1 MLTFAALTSLTTQ
14 GHCLH
19 GDDPGARAVLLQT
32 HCDGARLP
40 IMRFYGRQ
48 VSKWWLFLL
57 LPIAMLGALM
67 LPLLFFAG
75 NNFAGAIIG
84 PPAIWNRPIHAPA
97 QADLVGRYVETKRTW
112 ERDENGPKAV
122 LELKSDGTMTVRALP
137 DDRITSLCTLSG
149 SGTWKADG
157 QVINLDFISDGTPG
171 ACESASMGGNPQI
184 TGRSKPYELYW
195 ILGDPDSGTGIWLKR
210 Q

>member
-1 MLTFAALTSLTTQ
+1 
-14 GHCLH
+14 
-19 GDDPGARAVLLQT
+19 
-32 HCDGARLP
+32 
-40 IMRFYGRQ
+40 MRFYGRQ

-184 TGRSKPYELYW
+184 AGRSKPYELYW